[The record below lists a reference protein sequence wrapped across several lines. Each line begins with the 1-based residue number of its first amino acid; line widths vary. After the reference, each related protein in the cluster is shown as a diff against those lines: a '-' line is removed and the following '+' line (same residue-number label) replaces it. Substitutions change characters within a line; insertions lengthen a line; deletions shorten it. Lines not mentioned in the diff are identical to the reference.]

1 MEASTLE
8 QSSGDASPVFV
19 AGGRHRSHAVRLAA
33 ATLGLLLAVWLAAL
47 VAGLVGF
54 SPLPKLTFPGTGAA
68 RAPATAPEQG
78 SRPAV
83 ERDAGTHASPVAS
96 RPERGVGQVNAHAS
110 AGASGSPRAS
120 GGRTGVA
127 SGQTAGGN
135 SGTTSPGSG
144 GDAPPAPSGGDAPP
158 APSGGAASPSS
169 SGRPP
174 SFTPPASGEKSA
186 SPPRGNSADA
196 PGRAVS
202 ADPPG
207 RAARPHSG

>member
-33 ATLGLLLAVWLAAL
+33 AALGLLLAGWLTAL

-68 RAPATAPEQG
+68 PAPATAPEQG
-78 SRPAV
+78 SRPVV
-83 ERDAGTHASPVAS
+83 EPDAGTRASPGAS
-96 RPERGVGQVNAHAS
+96 RPEPGVGQLNAEAS
-110 AGASGSPRAS
+110 AGASGAPRAS
-120 GGRTGVA
+120 GSSAGA
-127 SGQTAGGN
+127 PSGQAAGG
-135 SGTTSPGSG
+135 GTGATSPDAG
-144 GDAPPAPSGGDAPP
+144 GDAPPAP
-158 APSGGAASPSS
+158 APSGGAASPSG
-169 SGRPP
+169 SGHQP

-196 PGRAVS
+196 PGSAVS

-207 RAARPHSG
+207 GAARPRSG